1 MLIATACLDCPGV
14 CRCCRQSSLSLV
26 GQETELREGG
36 QQKPVLFPR
45 AAAAAGGPA
54 GASQP
59 APRVREGT
67 LQQAV
72 IRRAVAVATR
82 SGAARVLAAQG
93 PRAAIDQRAA
103 LGRKPKRRPRDV
115 TASRVQPHEPAYSHA
130 QADCCRNQL
139 AELKLQARL
148 LRTLTRPFAA
158 PKRSAVPRSAFS
170 DACIACSPSK
180 FVRPLPH
187 WTL

>member
-1 MLIATACLDCPGV
+1 MRIFRGSRGPHRDCV
-14 CRCCRQSSLSLV
+14 LSSCRRHSRRFPRSAKERSFAKAANRNLSLF
-26 GQETELREGG
+26 LR
-36 QQKPVLFPR
+36 
-45 AAAAAGGPA
+45 AAAAGGPA

-115 TASRVQPHEPAYSHA
+115 TASRVQPPSLHVVTHA
-130 QADCCRNQL
+130 P
-139 AELKLQARL
+139 
-148 LRTLTRPFAA
+148 T
-158 PKRSAVPRSAFS
+158 S
-170 DACIACSPSK
+170 SPSS
-180 FVRPLPH
+180 RLH
-187 WTL
+187 HAAN